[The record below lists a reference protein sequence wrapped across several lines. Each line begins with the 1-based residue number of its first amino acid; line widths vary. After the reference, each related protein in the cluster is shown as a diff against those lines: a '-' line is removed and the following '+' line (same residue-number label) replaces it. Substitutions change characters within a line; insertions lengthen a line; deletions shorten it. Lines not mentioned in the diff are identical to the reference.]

1 MATLTGVQR
10 DLEEC
15 NLVALADA
23 GYTASDRVWVIND
36 LPASSGLRRN
46 HAGLRSV
53 VEQMFSHVRL
63 WRAADAK
70 FKQSPEL
77 QEMVLLVIYSLVQL
91 KNRTSPPRPS
101 QALVGAEFPA
111 DL

>member
-1 MATLTGVQR
+1 MLVCLTIAGEVF
-10 DLEEC
+10 
-15 NLVALADA
+15 LA
-23 GYTASDRVWVIND
+23 S
-36 LPASSGLRRN
+36 LSG
-46 HAGLRSV
+46 HVPGLRSV
-53 VEQMFSHVRL
+53 VEQIFSHVRL